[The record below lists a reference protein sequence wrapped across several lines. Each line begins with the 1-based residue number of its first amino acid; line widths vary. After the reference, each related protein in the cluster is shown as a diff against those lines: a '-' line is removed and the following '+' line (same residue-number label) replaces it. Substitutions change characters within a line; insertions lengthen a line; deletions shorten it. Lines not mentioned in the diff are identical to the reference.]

1 VFFNQSGS
9 FDVRYYCVRESN
21 MLKNFKIL
29 ARKMFDSMPV
39 IISIL
44 ILCVMTYGTACAC
57 PACKDGFS
65 SNSSQAAI
73 GETYSWTILFLLA
86 VPITASAVIVW
97 KIRASIKAK
106 QGLISLDQGQQI
118 SL

>member
-1 VFFNQSGS
+1 
-9 FDVRYYCVRESN
+9 
-21 MLKNFKIL
+21 MIKNLKIL
-29 ARKMFDSMPV
+29 ARKMSDSMPV

-44 ILCVMTYGTACAC
+44 LLYILTCGTAYAC

-106 QGLISLDQGQQI
+106 EDSISLAQGQQV